1 MELDM
6 RKAQP
11 QDLDGLDQVM
21 LVISDAAG
29 ERGKVLQLLEH
40 ITADPQKYLLV
51 AEDMDTGTICG
62 SLFGV
67 VFEDICDSCGP
78 FCWWRTL
85 RPGELPGQGR
95 GQEMFQEI
103 ERWGKEQ
110 DEMDVS
116 QIEAVAEYRFE
127 LLCRLTQAIG
137 ETGEE
142 FRFADFETDEECSC
156 RAWRTRWRG
165 NERKNPNEKQKKRVK

>member
-67 VFEDICDSCGP
+67 VFEDICDSC
-78 FCWWRTL
+78 
-85 RPGELPGQGR
+85 RPILLVEGVGR
-95 GQEMFQEI
+95 KMFQEI
-103 ERWGKEQ
+103 ERWAKEEW
-110 DEMDVS
+110 DCHYEILAS
-116 QIEAVAEYRFE
+116 GLNRTGAHKFYHALGFE
-127 LLCRLTQAIG
+127 EVKG
-137 ETGEE
+137 
-142 FRFADFETDEECSC
+142 F
-156 RAWRTRWRG
+156 
-165 NERKNPNEKQKKRVK
+165 KKYL